1 MAINIQLRRGTA
13 SEWSTA
19 NPTLAVAEFGLETD
33 TNLFKI
39 GNGSDAW
46 NALAYGGLEGPAGV
60 VAATSPITYDSGT
73 QTVAIDQT
81 AIAVNAS
88 QVAITVSDKADNYT
102 VLTSDK
108 NSLIRV
114 TAETDKTVTIGTAT
128 AFQVGDRIDILQDG
142 EGVVTVDVTGNATLA
157 GRGEIATAYTI
168 GQQYDAVSVVCVD
181 TNSYRIIGNANVV

>member
-13 SEWSTA
+13 LEWSDA

-46 NALAYGGLEGPAGV
+46 NALAYGGLSGV

-114 TAETDKTVTIGTAT
+114 TAATDKTVTIGTAT

-142 EGVVTVDVTGNATLA
+142 EGVVTVDVTGDATLA
-157 GRGEIATAYTI
+157 GRGEVATAYTI
-168 GQQYDAVSVVCVD
+168 GQQFDAVSVVCVG
-181 TNSYRIIGNANVV
+181 TNSYRIIGNAEAI